1 MRNMA
6 NCAIFDCSTSRKEK
20 YKHLSLFKIPG
31 GQDDYNLEW
40 SKKLINVITKTRE
53 VDPKLKKLIAEK
65 KLWIYE
71 RHYAPTQI
79 IQRKWI
85 I

>member
-1 MRNMA
+1 MA
-6 NCAIFDCSTSRKEK
+6 NCAIFGCSTSCKAK

-31 GQDDYNLEW
+31 GQDDYDLEW

-53 VDPKLKKLIAEK
+53 VDPKLKKLIEEK
-65 KLWIYE
+65 KLWICE
-71 RHYAPTQI
+71 IHYAPTQI
-79 IQRKWI
+79 IHCKWI